1 MYNADSITCLN
12 KANAV
17 HMNTSYWF
25 SPVLRSYYNQYF
37 IVQICLSKPKYAH
50 ADYNFQ
56 EVAPEWHTLNA
67 FKTGQ
72 IDEGGYYAEY
82 IQKLFTNKNI
92 IAKKIVDIYH
102 MAGGKKVVFCCWET
116 PDKFCHRHIFAEFCN
131 KKFNNL
137 CICEL

>member
-1 MYNADSITCLN
+1 
-12 KANAV
+12 
-17 HMNTSYWF
+17 MNTSYWF

-102 MAGGKKVVFCCWET
+102 MAGSKKVVFCCWET